1 MRKMTITPHQK
12 FKNEHRDL
20 LNRWL
25 EESDIEDMDM
35 AKIAMDDL
43 NEWLGEDVLEFESEI
58 ELSDEDEETG

>member
-1 MRKMTITPHQK
+1 MTETPHQK
-12 FKNEHRDL
+12 FKTEHRAL

-43 NEWLGEDVLEFESEI
+43 NEWLDEDVLEFESEI
-58 ELSDEDEETG
+58 ELSDEDEEEG

>member
-1 MRKMTITPHQK
+1 MRKMTETPHQK
-12 FKNEHRDL
+12 FKTEHRAL

-25 EESDIEDMDM
+25 EESDIEDMEM

-43 NEWLGEDVLEFESEI
+43 NEWLDEDVLEFESEI

>member
-1 MRKMTITPHQK
+1 MTETPHQK
-12 FKNEHRDL
+12 FKTEHRAL

-58 ELSDEDEETG
+58 DLSDEADG

>member
-1 MRKMTITPHQK
+1 MTETPHQK
-12 FKNEHRDL
+12 FKTEHRAL

-25 EESDIEDMDM
+25 EESDIEDMEM

-58 ELSDEDEETG
+58 DLSDENEADG

>member
-1 MRKMTITPHQK
+1 MTETPHQK
-12 FKNEHRDL
+12 FKTEHRAL

-43 NEWLGEDVLEFESEI
+43 NEWLDEDVMEFESEI
-58 ELSDEDEETG
+58 DLSDEDEEEG

>member
-1 MRKMTITPHQK
+1 MTETPHQK
-12 FKNEHRDL
+12 FKTEHRAL

-43 NEWLGEDVLEFESEI
+43 NEWLDEDVFEFESEI
-58 ELSDEDEETG
+58 DLSDEDEEEG

>member
-1 MRKMTITPHQK
+1 MTETPHQQ
-12 FKNEHRDL
+12 FKNAHRAL

-25 EESDIEDMDM
+25 DESDIEDMEM

-58 ELSDEDEETG
+58 ELSDEDETEG

>member
-1 MRKMTITPHQK
+1 MTETPHQK
-12 FKNEHRDL
+12 FKTEHRAL

-58 ELSDEDEETG
+58 DLSDEDEADG

>member
-1 MRKMTITPHQK
+1 MRKMTETPHQK
-12 FKNEHRDL
+12 FKTEHRAL

-43 NEWLGEDVLEFESEI
+43 NEWLDEDVLEFESEI
-58 ELSDEDEETG
+58 DLSDEDEADG

>member
-1 MRKMTITPHQK
+1 MTETPHQK
-12 FKNEHRDL
+12 FKTEHRAL

-25 EESDIEDMDM
+25 EESDIEDMEM

-58 ELSDEDEETG
+58 ELSDEDEEEG

>member
-1 MRKMTITPHQK
+1 MRKMTETPHQK
-12 FKNEHRDL
+12 FKTEHRAL

-25 EESDIEDMDM
+25 EESDIEDMEM

-58 ELSDEDEETG
+58 DLSDENEADG

>member
-1 MRKMTITPHQK
+1 
-12 FKNEHRDL
+12 
-20 LNRWL
+20 L

>member
-1 MRKMTITPHQK
+1 MTETPHQK
-12 FKNEHRDL
+12 FKTEHRAL

-43 NEWLGEDVLEFESEI
+43 NEWLGEDVMEFESEI
-58 ELSDEDEETG
+58 ELSDEDEEEG

>member
-1 MRKMTITPHQK
+1 MTETPHQK
-12 FKNEHRDL
+12 FKTEHRAL

-58 ELSDEDEETG
+58 DLSDEYEEEG

>member
-1 MRKMTITPHQK
+1 MRKMTETPHQK
-12 FKNEHRDL
+12 FKTEHRAL

-58 ELSDEDEETG
+58 DLSDEDETEG